1 MDGFFGIGIWEILL
15 IFAVIL
21 MLLGPRRLPEIAAR
35 LGTFYRRLKRASF
48 DLTSQLS
55 REVEGS
61 PGDKSED
68 SLHSLKQAASDLKSS
83 LSTAVEEARA
93 SRAQEPQED
102 DQKPQAQA

>member
-55 REVEGS
+55 REVEGN
-61 PGDKSED
+61 PGDKNED
-68 SLHSLKQAASDLKSS
+68 SLRSLKQAATDLKSS

-93 SRAQEPQED
+93 NRTQEPQED
-102 DQKPQAQA
+102 DQKPQAEA